1 MKEEYGKWSLKE
13 ILLYSEVLSHG
24 ASAEEGVKADSGVS
38 EVLRGESRKP
48 TADGQVRDGQFG
60 HLDEGVD

>member
-13 ILLYSEVLSHG
+13 ILLYSEVLSRG
-24 ASAEEGVKADSGVS
+24 GSAGGGVKADLGVS
-38 EVLRGESRKP
+38 EVLRGESRKS
-48 TADGQVRDGQFG
+48 AVGGQVRDGQFG